1 MSSEKQKKNGGPSG
15 PLEPIHNKLSTHV
28 IVLLLLAIFD
38 GLAIYFLQML
48 IRDGAWTIAIPIT
61 AIVIIVNILVLSPR
75 MFPVRWHIPV
85 FAIVILIV
93 LFPIVY
99 TIYSAF
105 TNYSDGHILSKQQAI
120 NRLETETYLPE
131 GGETFSWTAYRS
143 PEGEYVL
150 WLVDAG
156 GGGFL
161 ATPEEL
167 RDVDPGEGIVGPAG
181 EEGIPETI
189 EGYER
194 LARTD
199 VIRYL
204 GELDGALFGEAPDQ
218 VQIVNLNSAAPLEQ
232 RYVYDPERDAIVDR
246 QTDTIYEA
254 NSETGF
260 FVSEERGNL
269 QPGYIVPIGFDN
281 FRRLFSS
288 PAFRGPFIKIFAWTI
303 AFALLSVLTTF
314 ALGLLV
320 ALAFNKE
327 GIFGRKVI
335 RSLLLI
341 PYTLPGIIGVLIWRG
356 LLNPHLG
363 VVTQGLENLLGW
375 APDFY
380 TDPMWAKFA
389 ILLINL
395 WLGYPYMMLITS
407 GALQGI
413 PQDIYEA
420 AEVDGANAWQK
431 FWGITLP
438 LLLVSVGPLLIG
450 SFVFNFNNF
459 AVIYPFREG
468 GPPMVQTET
477 PAGHTD
483 ILITYTY
490 RIAFEGGRGQD
501 FAYAAAI
508 TIIIFIIVGV
518 LTMLQYRLTR
528 QWEEVSESV

>member
-1 MSSEKQKKNGGPSG
+1 MSSTKQKNGGPSG
-15 PLEPIHNKLSTHV
+15 PLASIFKNLSKRI
-28 IVLLLLAIFD
+28 IVFLVLAVFD
-38 GLAIYFLQML
+38 GLAIYFLQLL
-48 IRDGAWTIAIPIT
+48 IRDGAWTIAVPIT
-61 AIVIIVNILVLSPR
+61 AIVIIVNVFILSPK

-85 FAIVILIV
+85 LAIVILIV

-105 TNYSDGHILSKQQAI
+105 TNYSDGHILTKQQAI
-120 NRLETETYLPE
+120 NRLEIVTYLPE
-131 GGETFSWTAYRS
+131 GGETFSWTAYRN
-143 PEGEYVL
+143 PEGEFVL
-150 WLVDAG
+150 WLVDAEG
-156 GGGFL
+156 EGFL
-161 ATPEEL
+161 ATEDEL
-167 RDVDPGEGIVGPAG
+167 RDVDPGEGIVGEAD

-194 LARTD
+194 LSRSD
-199 VIRYL
+199 IIRFL
-204 GELDGALFGEAPDQ
+204 GELDGALFGQAPDQ

-232 RYVYDPERDAIVDR
+232 RYVFDPERDAMVDR
-246 QTDTIYEA
+246 REDIVYEA

-260 FVSEERGNL
+260 FVSDETGNL
-269 QPGYIVPIGFDN
+269 QPGYMVPIGFDN

-288 PAFRGPFIKIFAWTI
+288 PAFRGPFIKIFAWTL

-327 GIFGRKVI
+327 GFFGRKVI

-363 VVTQGLENLLGW
+363 VVSLGLENLIGW

-380 TDPMWAKFA
+380 SDPYWAKIA

-407 GALQGI
+407 GALQSI

-431 FWGITLP
+431 FWAITLP

-468 GPPMVQTET
+468 GPPMLQTQT

-483 ILITYTY
+483 ILISYTY

-508 TIIIFIIVGV
+508 TIIIFIIVAI
-518 LTMLQYRLTR
+518 LTLLQYRFTR

>member
-1 MSSEKQKKNGGPSG
+1 MTSEKQKNGGPSG
-15 PLEPIHNKLSTHV
+15 PLKSIYEELSGRLIIYLV
-28 IVLLLLAIFD
+28 LAIFD
-38 GLAIYFLQML
+38 GLAVYFLQL
-48 IRDGAWTIAIPIT
+48 LLRDGAWTIAIPIV
-61 AIVIIVNILVLSPR
+61 AIVIIVNVFVLSPK
-75 MFPVRWHIPV
+75 MLPVRWQLPAL
-85 FAIVILIV
+85 AIVILIV

-99 TIYSAF
+99 TIFSAF
-105 TNYSDGHILSKQQAI
+105 TNYSDGHILNKQQAI
-120 NRLETETYLPE
+120 NRLESVTYLPE
-131 GGETFSWTAYRS
+131 GGQTFGWTAYRS
-143 PEGEYVL
+143 PEGEFVL
-150 WLVDAG
+150 WLVDAEG
-156 GGGFL
+156 EGFL
-161 ATPEEL
+161 ATKEEL
-167 RDVDPGEGIVGPAG
+167 RDVDPGEGIVGPAD
-181 EEGIPETI
+181 EEGVPQTI

-194 LARTD
+194 LARTE

-204 GELDGALFGEAPDQ
+204 GELDGALYGEPPEQ

-232 RYVYDPERDAIVDR
+232 RYVYDPEKDAMVDR
-246 QTDTIYEA
+246 REEIVYEG
-254 NSETGF
+254 NEESGF
-260 FVSEERGNL
+260 FVSEEGVNL
-269 QPGYIVPIGFDN
+269 QPGYIVPIGIDN
-281 FRRLFSS
+281 FRRLFGS
-288 PAFRGPFIKIFAWTI
+288 PAFRGPFISIFAWTI

-314 ALGLLV
+314 TLGLLV

-363 VVTQGLENLLGW
+363 IVTQGLENLIGW

-380 TDPMWAKFA
+380 SEPFWAKSA

-407 GALQGI
+407 GALQSI

-420 AEVDGANAWQK
+420 AEVDGANAWQQ
-431 FWGITLP
+431 FWAITLP

-468 GPPMVQTET
+468 GPPMVQTQT

-483 ILITYTY
+483 ILISYTY

-508 TIIIFIIVGV
+508 TIIIFIIVAI
-518 LTMLQYRLTR
+518 LTMLQYRFTR